1 MSDNEIDF
9 VQATQ
14 ALTNTLGNTLNRSNK
29 KISDEIYQVRSNP
42 EHQKAFIKRFVK
54 MDTWLI
60 LLEAIPICLGYDK
73 KYVDY
78 ARSDKDY
85 LKIKELVQ
93 SLVANDL
100 DIIDHH
106 LSIKEWKVKPKDFVR
121 WLSDNDQFVIDELCI
136 HFLSEEDSS
145 LKPKNQAVSYAQSER
160 HAVKR
165 EKVLMAAISILA
177 NFPDQCIGRGNK
189 VSATEIA
196 RVMEEKSPLWFGEE
210 QIPLKPKP
218 LKELIS
224 KALKI

>member
-1 MSDNEIDF
+1 MDLI
-9 VQATQ
+9 QATQ

-29 KISDEIYQVRSNP
+29 KIRDEIHQVRSNS
-42 EHQKAFIKRFVK
+42 EDQKAFIKRFIK

-73 KYVDY
+73 NYVDY

-85 LKIKELVQ
+85 LKIKDLVQ
-93 SLVANDL
+93 SLVANNL

-136 HFLSEEDSS
+136 HFLSGEDSS
-145 LKPKNQAVSYAQSER
+145 LKPKNQAVSDVQSER
-160 HAVKR
+160 HAVNR

-196 RVMEEKSPLWFGEE
+196 RVMEVKSPLWFGEDDL
-210 QIPLKPKP
+210 PLSPKTI
-218 LKELIS
+218 KEIIS
-224 KALKI
+224 KSIKLN